1 MTVDKFKEEHGVLL
15 VNYELED
22 LGDNAE
28 YKLYSEFS
36 KENDGELARELV
48 QTWICDNRL
57 EVTNCIH
64 IALDNRKQ
72 SFCNWFR
79 DSEQYPSPDELLLYC
94 LGKQNN
100 LHVSIFNSKYVWST
114 LSKHICYD
122 YFEIVE
128 HSHIILVFLGERHYA
143 IFRKK
148 RTTEDE
154 PQRTSNPS
162 SSGKGRGRAR
172 TKKDTKKK
180 TVCRTM
186 NKKSQGASLTNKRP
200 QTLESSRK
208 EHFGIANKPT
218 KVDAE
223 KYGRG
228 KRCRG
233 QSVDYRKLNEGDDQ
247 TELTPVSPKRTKHTP
262 VRSEPTPHRQSAQ
275 KQSTESPKVTTL
287 STVGSK
293 KQMAA
298 KPVESTVNQPL
309 KGVPVGSASKES
321 SLPDRVTPM
330 VPATIM
336 RASTITSNTDVT
348 TSSTV
353 VKDAFLGVPETEDLL
368 LPDLVLG
375 KEPPIEDQTLH
386 DPVGTSQDFAS
397 TEDEQNAVDALLS
410 LSNVCDPPPS
420 MIEPDTEDNSL
431 LVPIG
436 GQSIYEDVAPTESR
450 LGQVDVDS
458 EIARMIALEE
468 HASLEKSDDPQLKTL
483 TGVPAQKSN
492 EQPEQDTT
500 KEQIDQTRTRST
512 QSALT
517 GIQPDPAAAQT
528 SVPTTADGELQD
540 QSPTTPMDGNTGARP
555 KTGSKK

>member
-1 MTVDKFKEEHGVLL
+1 MLL

-114 LSKHICYD
+114 LSKHIRYD

-148 RTTEDE
+148 HTTEDE

-180 TVCRTM
+180 TVCRTT

-555 KTGSKK
+555 KTGSKN